1 SKNASYL
8 YTLSEAHFSAG
19 THDAAL
25 EAIGKAIALDPHNN
39 DYAETQSRIT
49 KKEKNSDYVFTLRR
63 GMMLMKQ
70 GRQDEGVVE
79 FEEANKLS
87 PQNVYILFTLAKYYD
102 SKKEFKKAFE
112 YYYRARSCDWDKKYS
127 KSIQERMNELAPYG
141 N

>member
-1 SKNASYL
+1 
-8 YTLSEAHFSAG
+8 
-19 THDAAL
+19 
-25 EAIGKAIALDPHNN
+25 
-39 DYAETQSRIT
+39 
-49 KKEKNSDYVFTLRR
+49 
-63 GMMLMKQ
+63 MMLMKQ